1 MKITYQTLA
10 LRFLIISFQS
20 SSSTISK
27 DLLLQFAAPFKRNS
41 SVMAMSPQDVG
52 PRDIGAIDDSGRM
65 DTPINPVNM
74 NEEAPSLGDEEFG
87 SDEEEVEVGTNEVA
101 APDDG
106 LESLDPFRQK
116 KRARKSV
123 AWKDF
128 QDVVVGS
135 EKTLMSECIH
145 CQKKFMKTKTSTTTS
160 LLRHM
165 NVCQKRLAKLKKP
178 KQQKI
183 NFPVG
188 DSSTHSYLHTGQFDM
203 AESEIG
209 SGDLVTYKL
218 INHFRLD
225 YILEVCLAQFGG
237 VDKAGNI
244 EIPVTI

>member
-1 MKITYQTLA
+1 
-10 LRFLIISFQS
+10 
-20 SSSTISK
+20 
-27 DLLLQFAAPFKRNS
+27 
-41 SVMAMSPQDVG
+41 MAMSPQDVG

-65 DTPINPVNM
+65 DTPVNPVNM

-116 KRARKSV
+116 KRARKFV

-203 AESEIG
+203 AGMREAAAEWVLMHEHPFSIMEEDG
-209 SGDLVTYKL
+209 LNLMLKRGMPEWKK
-218 INHFRLD
+218 N
-225 YILEVCLAQFGG
+225 
-237 VDKAGNI
+237 
-244 EIPVTI
+244 